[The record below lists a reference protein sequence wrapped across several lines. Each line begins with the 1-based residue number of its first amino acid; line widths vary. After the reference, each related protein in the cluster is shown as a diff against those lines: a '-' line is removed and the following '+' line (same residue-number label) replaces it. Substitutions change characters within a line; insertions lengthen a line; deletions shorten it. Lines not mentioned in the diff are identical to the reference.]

1 MPAHGTQGQ
10 HQIRSAKRIRED
22 SKMSAPIDLARWN
35 APIESP
41 PLSGVKA
48 RITPIEG
55 ERFDAAWRTFAALVQ
70 SNTGK

>member
-1 MPAHGTQGQ
+1 
-10 HQIRSAKRIRED
+10 
-22 SKMSAPIDLARWN
+22 MSAPIDLARWN